1 MNRVPAPAPEPGR
14 LAFQIARASLLAL
27 AFVLPL
33 SIALTEGALV
43 IGLSALLVARFQ
55 GRPWTFAHSWLEP
68 AQLAV
73 VGAWLLSTAF
83 SAEPVGSLLH
93 VRKLYAFGLVYLA
106 AEAARD
112 PAVRRRVVE
121 LILAGSVLAAAAGYI
136 IFYFRVLSWPGYRYQ
151 SLMSTAMTTGNVL
164 CAAAL
169 WALGPMCAARGARRA
184 LAVLALIVLLPA
196 LLLTQTRSSW
206 LGFGVGAIV
215 ILLVLARRWWWIVP
229 LGFAATLRFAPGRLA
244 ARFASILDPHD
255 PTSQGRLSMWRSARD
270 IVQEHPWIGV
280 GCQDLLALYHRYRYP
295 DWTFESGHFHNNFIQ
310 IAVMTG
316 AVGLLAFLF
325 WHAAVARQLW
335 RASRAAAGEDRG
347 VALAAL
353 GIFAAL
359 VVSGMFDFTFGDQEV
374 VDHTYIGLG
383 LALAILPPRPAGRPP
398 GLAP

>member
-1 MNRVPAPAPEPGR
+1 MRPPPAPAPEPGR
-14 LAFQIARASLLAL
+14 LAFQVARASLLAL

-93 VRKLYAFGLVYLA
+93 VRKLYAFGLVYLT

-121 LILAGSVLAAAAGYI
+121 LILAASVVAAAAGYI
-136 IFYFRVLSWPGYRYQ
+136 IFYFQVLRRPGYRYQ

-169 WALGPMCAARGARRA
+169 WALGLLCVARGARRA
-184 LAVLALIVLLPA
+184 LAGLALIVLLPA

-206 LGFGVGAIV
+206 LGFGAGAIV
-215 ILLVLARRWWWIVP
+215 ILLVLARRWWWVVP
-229 LGFAATLRFAPGRLA
+229 LGFAATLRFAPARLA

-270 IVQEHPWIGV
+270 IVREHPWIGV

-374 VDHTYIGLG
+374 VDHTYLGLG

-398 GLAP
+398 GPAP